1 MRNGHF
7 PGWARPYEFAAEL
20 FTGLGKRDEEAR
32 DMARVAL
39 RLPWWTLQGGYEA
52 TCKIA
57 RMTGTPSEV
66 RYNLSEE
73 AAAAAQAKMSQ
84 GVSFKQPKSA
94 QEVGAHEG
102 TKRARHCTTPA
113 RTCTRRQ

>member
-1 MRNGHF
+1 
-7 PGWARPYEFAAEL
+7 
-20 FTGLGKRDEEAR
+20 
-32 DMARVAL
+32 MARVAL